1 MQKGQLA
8 TNNANIK
15 TSSSSSSSSTNFIAI
30 QVLKQNFRAAKDSIT
45 VVKTV
50 VKQF

>member
-15 TSSSSSSSSTNFIAI
+15 
-30 QVLKQNFRAAKDSIT
+30 K

-50 VKQF
+50 VKNLQKLNTSVVESRTWIILIACAF